1 MPLPPPESGNRARI
15 NDKIRVP
22 SVRLIDEK
30 GGQVGIVPIADAL
43 QRAQTAG
50 LDLVEV
56 SADAKPPV
64 CRIQDYSKYL
74 FELQKKERQ
83 AKANAHRVDTKEVR
97 LRPGTG
103 EGDIEIKAK
112 HARAFLAEGH
122 KVSILLQFR
131 GREMSHRELGL
142 EVIRRFTD
150 KLEGMAK
157 MEQEPRQEG
166 RRMMALLTP
175 TRHS

>member
-1 MPLPPPESGNRARI
+1 MPLPLPETANRARI

-22 SVRLIDEK
+22 SVRLIDEN
-30 GGQVGIVPIADAL
+30 GAQVGIVAIADAML
-43 QRAQTAG
+43 KAQNAG

-64 CRIQDYSKYL
+64 CRIQDYSKFL

-83 AKANAHRVDTKEVR
+83 AKANAHKVDTKEVR

-103 EGDIEIKAK
+103 QGDIEIKAK
-112 HARAFLAEGH
+112 HAREFLNEGH
-122 KVSILLQFR
+122 KVAILLQFR
-131 GREMSHRELGL
+131 GREMSHKEIGIEQIKKFAAMLAD
-142 EVIRRFTD
+142 I
-150 KLEGMAK
+150 AK

-166 RRMMALLTP
+166 RRMMALLTAIK
-175 TRHS
+175 H